1 MEIFEYIAV
10 LTSIIIGLGIT
21 QLLRGVARLIQHPG
35 RDKVYWVHLV
45 WVVTMFFNMVF
56 WWWWDFRLYDIE
68 AWTCLFYLVVVI
80 YALVVFLACALL
92 SPEDLSDYDGYKG
105 YFYSRR
111 QWFFG
116 LLALSLVIDVGD
128 SWLKGAEHFS
138 NLGLEYAIATS
149 AKLVLFI
156 SAAVWSNE
164 RFHVGF
170 AIVNLAYTVLWAI
183 RMFETLA

>member
-56 WWWWDFRLYDIE
+56 WWWWEFRLNDIE
-68 AWTCLFYLVVVI
+68 AWTFHIYLFVVI
-80 YALVVFLACALL
+80 YALVFYLACALL

-138 NLGLEYAIATS
+138 SLGLEYAIATS